1 MAQCLI
7 TADRPP
13 WAGTLLRVTALPPG
27 LLAGVTLAGTYTG
40 LPLVKYQ
47 SVILRLKVK
56 RLKNVN
62 NF

>member
-13 WAGTLLRVTALPPG
+13 WAGTLLRVMALPPG
-27 LLAGVTLAGTYTG
+27 LLAGVTLASTYAG

-47 SVILRLKVK
+47 LSYVLK
-56 RLKNVN
+56 
-62 NF
+62 